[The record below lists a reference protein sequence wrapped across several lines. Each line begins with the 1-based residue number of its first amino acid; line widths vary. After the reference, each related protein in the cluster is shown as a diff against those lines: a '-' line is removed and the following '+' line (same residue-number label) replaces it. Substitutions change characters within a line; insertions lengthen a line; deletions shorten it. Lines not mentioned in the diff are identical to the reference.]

1 MDINGHTRVLGVM
14 GNPVE
19 HTMSPV
25 IHNNL
30 AAATGDD
37 LVYTAFH
44 VENENV
50 GDAVRGAFALN
61 LLGMNVT
68 VPHKS
73 AVIPFLK
80 EIDPLAERIGAVNTL
95 VRCEGGF
102 KGYNTDMPGLLRAMK
117 YDGISIEG
125 EEVILLGAGG
135 VARAVAMML
144 ADNGAAK
151 IHILNRS
158 LDKAEKIA
166 EEVNSY
172 IANKQERS
180 ETRNKTVGTISE
192 EDDRLVYAYELSDHT
207 LIPADKK
214 YITIQATSVGMHP
227 NTDCAVIE
235 DPSFYEKVKAG
246 YDIVFNPLET
256 KFMKLCK
263 NAGADSY
270 NGLRMLLYQGVI
282 AYELWT
288 GKSIS
293 NDLTDEVYSKMLDA
307 MR

>member
-144 ADNGAAK
+144 ADNGTSK

>member
-1 MDINGHTRVLGVM
+1 MNVDGRTRVLGVM

-30 AAATGDD
+30 AESTKDN

-50 GDAVRGAFALN
+50 GDAVKGAYALD
-61 LLGMNVT
+61 LLGLNVT

-95 VRCEGGF
+95 VRCEGGY
-102 KGYNTDMPGLLRAMK
+102 KGYNTDMPGLLRAMER
-117 YDGISIEG
+117 DGVNTLG
-125 EEVILLGAGG
+125 EEIVLLGAGG

-144 ADNGAAK
+144 ADAGAAR
-151 IHILNRS
+151 IYIFNRT
-158 LDKAEKIA
+158 LDKAKNIA
-166 EEVNSY
+166 EEVNGYAGKPLVIPMEMKSY
-172 IANKQERS
+172 
-180 ETRNKTVGTISE
+180 G
-192 EDDRLVYAYELSDHT
+192 EL
-207 LIPADKK
+207 PADRK
-214 YITIQATSVGMHP
+214 YLAIQATSVGMSP
-227 NTDCAVIE
+227 NTENAVIE
-235 DPSFYEKVKAG
+235 DPGFYEKIHTG
-246 YDIVFNPLET
+246 YDIVFNPLDT
-256 KFMKLCK
+256 KFMKMCR
-263 NAGADSY
+263 NAGANAF

-288 GKSIS
+288 GKEIS
-293 NDLTDEVYSKMLDA
+293 DELSETVYSKMLKA
-307 MR
+307 FE